1 MQDVSSLAHSFY
13 IANFNNYSHVL
24 KYVHTCFFSQRSSI
38 LTASKLNNS
47 KAFKHSLL
55 SRAFMV
61 HVNRENVCAHS
72 ICKHLEENNVIIK
85 AWALALGIVSRKQFL
100 HASEVRA
107 TGMKFGRTSL
117 ASRRERA
124 AFFWVLIANIWD
136 GTRTLGKNQHR
147 LFTIWIKSYSS

>member
-1 MQDVSSLAHSFY
+1 MPWNLQA
-13 IANFNNYSHVL
+13 
-24 KYVHTCFFSQRSSI
+24 R
-38 LTASKLNNS
+38 
-47 KAFKHSLL
+47 
-55 SRAFMV
+55 
-61 HVNRENVCAHS
+61 
-72 ICKHLEENNVIIK
+72 
-85 AWALALGIVSRKQFL
+85 ALALGIVNRKQFL